1 MESLAYIHIALEYE
15 KSLQTSCNSEQLVCP
30 TQTNKTL
37 FAFPNWLSLKFFGW
51 LQPKHSKKVVNH

>member
-15 KSLQTSCNSEQLVCP
+15 KSLQTQYFSEQIVCSN
-30 TQTNKTL
+30 QTKKTL

-51 LQPKHSKKVVNH
+51 LQPKPSKKVVNH

>member
-15 KSLQTSCNSEQLVCP
+15 KSLQTHYNYEKFICQ

-37 FAFPNWLSLKFFGW
+37 LVFPNWLSLKFFGW